1 MPIQIN
7 PVDFRGFSL
16 GGPAPQLPNVGALGL
31 QAVQTVLGQQ
41 NNAADRAAQ
50 ERMNMAR
57 VRSADD
63 AMLRQNILERE
74 KMGQQN
80 NQFQQSLG
88 LDKNK
93 LALLKS
99 QNLAEN
105 AMKAD
110 QMGQEYDLNSQK
122 IDLAKVEQQYT
133 QWKDKQKMAQDG
145 LKLEMIELA
154 GKKKEEV
161 DSMGAF
167 ATSAR
172 MAMDKVT
179 SPEDARTLQLS
190 ILDDAVKSKYISADM
205 AKQMRQMPVSGF
217 KSALDFKI
225 MQLDKVAEYKAMN
238 EIQNPKAKGQGGGIE
253 IVQPDGTVVRMQ
265 GLNQAAATETQKSL
279 MSKESALNQ
288 FDKIEKNYDPDYFTY
303 ANKAG
308 AKLSKEAEKTKGI
321 PLVSQGTELLAN
333 VTTGMSKE
341 DRAKFLEKR
350 AGYMNQVDQ
359 MFNTY
364 KKEIT
369 GAAAGEKEIEQLRA
383 SFLNGEMSPSEFKGS
398 LDQVVSKY
406 KSEADQAKTALGVGI
421 PVASKLDYYRQGLKA
436 KGYSDDEINTF
447 LKSKGM

>member
-16 GGPAPQLPNVGALGL
+16 GGSAPQLPNVGALGL

-41 NNAADRAAQ
+41 SNAADRAAQ

-63 AMLRQNILERE
+63 AMLRQNIMERE
-74 KMGQQN
+74 KLGQQN

-110 QMGQEYDLNSQK
+110 QMGQEYGLNRQK
-122 IDLAKVEQQYT
+122 IDLARVEQQYN
-133 QWKDKQKMAQDG
+133 QQKDQQALAQEG
-145 LKLEMIELA
+145 LKLEMIQLA

-225 MQLDKVAEYKAMN
+225 MQLDKVKEYKAMN
-238 EIQNPKAKGQGGGIE
+238 DIQNPKQGSALE
-253 IVQPDGTVVRMQ
+253 IVQPDGTVVKMQ
-265 GLNQAAATETQKSL
+265 GLGNTVKNTAQQEVINKEKS
-279 MSKESALNQ
+279 LNQ
-288 FDKIEKNYDPDYFTY
+288 FEKIVNNYNPEYFTY
-303 ANKAG
+303 KNQTG
-308 AKLSKEAEKTKGI
+308 AWAAKESEKSAGI
-321 PLVSQGTELLAN
+321 PGLEQGTELLAS
-333 VTTGMSKE
+333 VLTGKNKE
-341 DRAKFLEKR
+341 ERADFLSERKS
-350 AGYMNQVDQ
+350 YMNNVDQ

-369 GAAAGEKEIEQLRA
+369 GAAAGEKEIEQIRK
-383 SFLNGEMSPSEFKGS
+383 SFINGELSPSEFKGS
-398 LDQVVSKY
+398 LEQVVERY
-406 KSEADQAKTALGVGI
+406 KGESDQAKKILG
-421 PVASKLDYYRQGLKA
+421 
-436 KGYSDDEINTF
+436 E
-447 LKSKGM
+447 